1 MTVTGFRGMTVFKLS
16 SAAAFAAGSAIQF
29 GYARLFLVNNFLR
42 ELAHKAT
49 TDVFVD
55 HGSRTMRVADVTVRR
70 MMMPM

>member
-1 MTVTGFRGMTVFKLS
+1 M
-16 SAAAFAAGSAIQF
+16 SAAALAAGGAFQL
-29 GYARLFLVNNFLR
+29 GHARLFFVNDFLR
-42 ELAHKAT
+42 ELTHKAT